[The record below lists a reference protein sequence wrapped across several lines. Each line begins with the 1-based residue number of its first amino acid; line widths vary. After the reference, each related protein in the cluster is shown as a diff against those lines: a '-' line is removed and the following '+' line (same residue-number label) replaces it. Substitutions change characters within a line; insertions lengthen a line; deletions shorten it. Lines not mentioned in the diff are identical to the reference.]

1 MFGKG
6 ECKVLVVPRKTS
18 YSPTHAHVG
27 YPDLWSTKEDVEIS
41 VVFTWDKPKAENMK
55 QAWESFGCNVTI
67 GGPAYDD
74 EGGEFT
80 PNQYVRQG
88 VTYTSRGCN
97 RQCPWCYVP
106 KREGKIRELKTIHPG
121 NIVQDNNLLM
131 CSRSHQEKVFE
142 MLKGQHGIRFLGGID
157 ARMLTDWHVEQ
168 FKGLRIAEIWLAAD
182 HADYWK
188 WSERAIQKL
197 SKNGFSRNKIRCFVM
212 VGYDGETISYA
223 EERLRNVYHAGA
235 LPFVQLYDQVVDKK
249 PWKQFI
255 RTWSR
260 PAAINTV
267 MKGVACY
274 HVRQE

>member
-1 MFGKG
+1 MLTHHTKEGKM
-6 ECKVLVVPRKTS
+6 LVVPRKTS
-18 YSPTHAHVG
+18 YTPSHAHVG
-27 YPDLWSTKEDVEIS
+27 YPDLWSPRCVDIEIS
-41 VVFTWDKPKAENMK
+41 VVFTWDKSLAENIA
-55 QAWESFGCNVTI
+55 QAWQSYGCTVSI

-74 EGGEFT
+74 PGGDFT
-80 PNQYVRQG
+80 PNKYVKQG

-142 MLKGQHGIRFLGGID
+142 MLKTQHGIRFLGGID
-157 ARMLTDWHVEQ
+157 ARMLTYWHIDQ
-168 FKGLRIAEIWLAAD
+168 FKSLQIAEIWLAAD
-182 HADYWK
+182 HMDSWPY
-188 WSERAIQKL
+188 SMRAITML
-197 SKNGFSRNKIRCFVM
+197 SLAGFSRNKIRCYVLA
-212 VGYDGETISYA
+212 GYGQETISYA
-223 EERLRNVYHAGA
+223 EARLRDVYHAGA
-235 LPFVQLYDQVVDKK
+235 LPFVQLYDGVVNKK

-267 MKGVACY
+267 MKGGQ
-274 HVRQE
+274 HER